1 MLAPRRTL
9 WSTPFEALEPIYRWT
24 DPVILGVDKGVDD
37 ADDESEDMLRISS
50 ASPLQDEGSAM
61 YHSQTVPENGPCIC
75 DVGCGDG
82 RIVLEW
88 AKRMSSSTTSSTPK
102 RQRTTSRR
110 QSKRIVHLVGIDID
124 ETRIQQCQASL
135 EECMS
140 RKMID
145 AAKVRVEFICGN
157 ALDIFSSSDQ
167 ERTKYGWVEN
177 ISVFFLY
184 LIPRGLQQL
193 MPLLQAYSNRR
204 PDSTIHIIS
213 YMSKLPIKLRSAPT
227 DRALIEPQHQKG
239 ARWPLY
245 YYKLKNGS

>member
-24 DPVILGVDKGVDD
+24 DPVILGVDQEDDD
-37 ADDESEDMLRISS
+37 ADDESEDMLRSSS
-50 ASPLQDEGSAM
+50 ASPLQDEGSALDD
-61 YHSQTVPENGPCIC
+61 SVEDPGICPCIC
-75 DVGCGDG
+75 DIGCGDG

-88 AKRMSSSTTSSTPK
+88 AKRMSSMTSSSPQ
-102 RQRTTSRR
+102 RQRTSRR
-110 QSKRIVHLVGIDID
+110 QRKRLVHLVGIDID
-124 ETRIQQCQASL
+124 ETRIQQCQSAL
-135 EECMS
+135 EECIS
-140 RKMID
+140 SKMID
-145 AAKVRVEFICGN
+145 STKVRVEFICGN
-157 ALDIFSSSDQ
+157 ALDIFSSDQ

-193 MPLLQAYSNRR
+193 TPLLQAYSKRR